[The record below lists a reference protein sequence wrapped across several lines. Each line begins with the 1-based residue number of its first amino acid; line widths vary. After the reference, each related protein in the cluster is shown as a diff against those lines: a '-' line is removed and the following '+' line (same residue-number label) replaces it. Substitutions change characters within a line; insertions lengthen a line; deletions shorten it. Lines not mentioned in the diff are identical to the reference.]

1 MRRLTL
7 VAALALLVMLS
18 IASVAAARGGDRNR
32 DRLPDR
38 WERAHHLSLK
48 VNQARRDQD
57 HDGLTNRG
65 EFRADTDPRDEDSDN
80 DGVEDGEENAGTIDS
95 FEDGVL
101 TIALAQG
108 GKLSA
113 RVDGDTEIECHTP
126 GDLKSRGHSSS
137 LGDDEGPNHDA
148 EDEHGDDDGPN
159 HDDGDDGDG
168 DDDDGDDVHEHG
180 EDDDD
185 QCDAAALAP
194 GTKVHEAELEL
205 TSKGTRWEELEL
217 ITS

>member
-57 HDGLTNRG
+57 HDGLNNRG
-65 EFRADTDPRDEDSDN
+65 EFRADTNPRDEDSDN

-137 LGDDEGPNHDA
+137 LGDDDGPNHDA
-148 EDEHGDDDGPN
+148 EDEHGD
-159 HDDGDDGDG
+159 HDDGDA
-168 DDDDGDDVHEHG
+168 DGDDVHEHG

-185 QCDAAALAP
+185 ECGADALSP